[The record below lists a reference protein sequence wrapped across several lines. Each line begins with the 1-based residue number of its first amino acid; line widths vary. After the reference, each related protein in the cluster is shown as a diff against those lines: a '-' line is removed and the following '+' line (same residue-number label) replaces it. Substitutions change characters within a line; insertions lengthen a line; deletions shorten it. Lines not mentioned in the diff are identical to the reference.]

1 MLWFILNSI
10 DEYIHCSSINLLKI
24 FSSSVRFLKKA
35 HRYNI
40 SWDVTKPKLPI
51 TITAWQNI
59 KFLATVPFLP
69 FLEVFTIFLMSDG

>member
-10 DEYIHCSSINLLKI
+10 DEYIHCSSIILLKI

-40 SWDVTKPKLPI
+40 SWDVTKSKLPI
-51 TITAWQNI
+51 TIPTWQNI
-59 KFLATVPFLP
+59 KFLAHCAFPSFP
-69 FLEVFTIFLMSDG
+69 